1 MVQSTMNRSEM
12 KTLSACIK
20 MLEDDGFKTQFLALN
35 DGLKSLSSDR
45 LYKPNQVKIVSFYRF
60 EGNSDPE
67 DNAILYAIEAISGE
81 HGLLV
86 DAYGSEG
93 DINIS
98 NFIVEVENIH
108 KKEHTG
114 NHSNSQN
121 K

>member
-1 MVQSTMNRSEM
+1 MVHSMIDRTEM

-20 MLEDDGFKTQFLALN
+20 MLEGDGFKTQFLALN
-35 DGLKSLSSDR
+35 DGLKSLASDR
-45 LYKPNQVKIVSFYRF
+45 VYKPNQVKIVSFYRF

-67 DNAILYAIEAISGE
+67 DNAILYAIEAVSGE
-81 HGLLV
+81 RGLLV

-98 NFIVEVENIH
+98 NFIVDVENIH

-114 NHSNSQN
+114 SHSNQ
-121 K
+121 